1 MEASPLG
8 GGHGMPM
15 SMSVRNEPSSV
26 ADVRAAVD
34 AVAAEHGLSPEAAFD
49 LKLATTEAV
58 ANALRSGPNDDVGV
72 DVTLESDQEVIQV
85 EVLDRG
91 RFRLDEG
98 LDPERGRG
106 LPLMIALADE
116 VEFAATGEG
125 TRVRIRMRVG
135 RDVGD
140 RLDA

>member
-1 MEASPLG
+1 MEARKG
-8 GGHGMPM
+8 DERNGMLR
-15 SMSVRNEPSSV
+15 SMVVRDEPSSV

-34 AVAAEHGLSPEAAFD
+34 AIAVEHGLSSEAAFD

-58 ANALRSGPNDDVGV
+58 ANALRRTPPDALGIA
-72 DVTLESDQEVIQV
+72 VTLASDHEVIQV

-91 RFRLDEG
+91 RFRLTEG

-116 VEFAATGEG
+116 VEFASTGDG
-125 TRVRIRMRVG
+125 TRVRIRMRVA
-135 RDVGD
+135 RMTRSPQRV
-140 RLDA
+140 